1 MNKVATYLN
10 EHLTGEVLTH
20 EATLARAEQDG
31 SVLTRRPE
39 MVARVAHVNDI
50 RKIMR
55 FCSQLAEKG
64 HVLPVSVQ
72 GYSTDTTGG
81 ATGTGVMLDLTKHMR
96 RVEGIDPKQQLIHVQ
111 AGISHSAVQSTLST
125 HKGLGVPAVSYVDED
140 GTIGGAIGAGASGT
154 LSSIYGT
161 LGQSVQRVEVVL
173 SNGDVVQTER
183 LSKRELGRKKGLTT
197 LEGDIYRQID
207 SLIEDNAEL
216 IDRLR
221 GDIVDTSGYQG
232 ITEVRA
238 KDGSIDLTP
247 LFVGAQGS
255 LGIVSEAILKAEF
268 THPELTVVT
277 AAFESMSDAQ
287 QALDVALASKSSNV
301 ELVDG
306 RIFKRAETE
315 GKKLD
320 WAPKE
325 CFSGAVVIAI
335 LTDFSERNRAKV
347 AKKLMKKLESSE
359 PIHLASKDFEA
370 AHATEL
376 HSALTVASHP
386 GGAHETVPGMFSG
399 LWLPLLQLDRFFSKL
414 RELEEKYKVDLPVFV
429 DASSGYVDLL
439 PAFSMKKVS
448 DRQKIVKLSA
458 ELAKL
463 LPELDGSFA
472 ARGGDG
478 RFKSSVMQPLMP
490 DDERALYAKIKEIFD
505 PLGIFSPGVK
515 CEVPAKELAAELN
528 AWCRL
533 QS

>member
-20 EATLARAEQDG
+20 EAVIAEVEQDG

-64 HVLPVSVQ
+64 HVLPVSVH
-72 GYSTDTTGG
+72 GYGTDATGA

-125 HKGLGVPAVSYVDED
+125 HKGLGVPAVSYTDQD
-140 GTIGGAIGAGASGT
+140 GTVGGAIGVGASGT
-154 LSSIYGT
+154 LATLYGT
-161 LGQSVQRVEVVL
+161 FGESVQRVEVVL
-173 SNGDVVQTER
+173 SNGDVAQTER
-183 LSKRELGRKKGLTT
+183 LSKREVGRRKGLTT

-207 SLIEDNAEL
+207 SLIDDNAEL
-216 IDRLR
+216 IERLK
-221 GDIVDTSGYQG
+221 GDASDTTGYRG
-232 ITEVRA
+232 ITEVKG

-255 LGIVSEAILKAEF
+255 LGIISEAILKAEF
-268 THPELTVVT
+268 TRPELTVVT
-277 AAFESMSDAQ
+277 AAYETMTDAQ
-287 QALDVALASKSSNV
+287 QAIDMALESNATEV
-301 ELVDG
+301 ELFDG
-306 RIFKRAETE
+306 RIFKRSASE

-325 CFSGAVVIAI
+325 CFGGAVVVAI
-335 LTDFSERNRAKV
+335 FADFSERTRAKS
-347 AKKLMKKLESSE
+347 AKKLIKKFEESKAVHVATKE
-359 PIHLASKDFEA
+359 FEA

-376 HSALTVASHP
+376 HAALTVAAHP
-386 GGAHETVPGMFSG
+386 GGVHETVPTIFSG
-399 LWLPLLQLDRFFSKL
+399 LWIPSVQLDRFLSNL
-414 RELEEKYKVDLPVFV
+414 RDLEKKYTVELPVFV
-429 DASSGYVDLL
+429 DASSGYIDLL
-439 PAFSMKKVS
+439 PAFMMKKVS

-478 RFKSSVMQPLMP
+478 RFKSSVMAPLMP
-490 DDERALYAKIKEIFD
+490 DDEKALYAKIKQIFD
-505 PLGIFSPGVK
+505 PLGIFNPGIK
-515 CEVPAKELAAELN
+515 SDVPAKELAAELN

-533 QS
+533 QR